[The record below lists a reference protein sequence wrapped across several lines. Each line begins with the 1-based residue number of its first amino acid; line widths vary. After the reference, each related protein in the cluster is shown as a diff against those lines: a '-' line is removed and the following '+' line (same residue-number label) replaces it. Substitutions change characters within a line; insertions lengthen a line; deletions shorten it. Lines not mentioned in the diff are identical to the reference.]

1 MPLVRDRRNI
11 DSSVPDGGIML
22 AWTGQPDQRGG
33 RSGAVFAARVRE
45 ALRELGAR
53 AWSFRARTTHSS
65 DGEAV
70 VTPPPASQ
78 SPGSWSTPPLATP
91 YPASSTGTSSKKS
104 VASPSTNDEPSPR
117 DETEPLSG
125 NLS

>member
-45 ALRELGAR
+45 ALRELGAPSLVISGKNDPLIR
-53 AWSFRARTTHSS
+53 WRGGRDTAARLPV
-65 DGEAV
+65 ARFV
-70 VTPPPASQ
+70 V
-78 SPGSWSTPPLATP
+78 
-91 YPASSTGTSSKKS
+91 YPANGQA
-104 VASPSTNDEPSPR
+104 VPR
-117 DETEPLSG
+117 ELYPHVVEEIRRLTKHKR
-125 NLS
+125 